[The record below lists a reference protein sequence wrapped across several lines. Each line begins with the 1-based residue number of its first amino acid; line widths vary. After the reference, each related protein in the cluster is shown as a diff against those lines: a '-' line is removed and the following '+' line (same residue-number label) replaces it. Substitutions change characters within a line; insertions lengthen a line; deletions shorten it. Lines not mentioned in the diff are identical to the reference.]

1 MIAAAHKLVLSSSVS
16 YMPFSIFS
24 QMIAAAHELLQYLCV
39 DQVVDN
45 ASLWAERA
53 ARGPWSGMSEVCV
66 YACARAFVYICV
78 CRALAMLLCF
88 DKEAE
93 GTSLWSK
100 RAAGGH
106 QSGNS
111 KVYVC
116 VCACVCISV
125 YVLGALALFVFDLTG
140 GKYINKSKQSS

>member
-66 YACARAFVYICV
+66 CLCTSVCV
-78 CRALAMLLCF
+78 CVSEALAILLCL

-93 GTSLWSK
+93 GTSPWSR
-100 RAAGGH
+100 RALGGH
-106 QSGNS
+106 RSGDG
-111 KVYVC
+111 KVC
-116 VCACVCISV
+116 VCACACVSV
-125 YVLGALALFVFDLTG
+125 YVCGALAVFVSDLTG
-140 GKYINKSKQSS
+140 GKK